1 MSILSHRRIHKGFTI
16 VELIISITVIG
27 ILAGIV
33 VVSYNGGQK
42 KAQDTSVRAD
52 LEAIAGHLEAGRV
65 RNTPANFASTEA
77 ELEALDIKIAKNA
90 YDTTIAY
97 NMIYCVLT
105 TPGAEQ
111 YQAFTLVA
119 KSKSGNIFKIDQDG
133 FKTHTLTQSD
143 LTASLCS
150 TFSQT
155 LVSNGMTT
163 GGVWKTWARSG

>member
-1 MSILSHRRIHKGFTI
+1 M
-16 VELIISITVIG
+16 ELIITITVIG
-27 ILAGIV
+27 ILTGIV
-33 VVSYNGGQK
+33 LVSYNGGQK

-65 RNTPANFASTEA
+65 RSTPSNFASSEA
-77 ELEALDIKIAKNA
+77 TLEALDIKIAKDA

-105 TPGAEQ
+105 TGTEA
-111 YQAFTLVA
+111 YQAFTVVA

-133 FKTHTLTQSD
+133 FKTHTLTQTD
-143 LTASLCS
+143 LTAGLC
-150 TFSQT
+150 TALGQT